1 MTDEESALH
10 SLDPAKIAGN
20 GTVSSDR
27 ILKVPSSLADPSEGA
42 AYLYDKIKDLDVCML
57 MVCSDR
63 YSYTGSFLSQ
73 SVEKLDR
80 MLAQNVG
87 ATAALCRLF
96 ANDMVQAKRGRI
108 LLVGAPAGA
117 TPGIAGACA
126 FAGSMAFVRSLA
138 DGLSKE
144 LADVGVGIS
153 CLESSTLGR
162 DGSLTDALASTCVG
176 FLIDGEQAAL
186 PAAPTLDAAVTASS
200 RDEAWSGPC
209 LP

>member
-1 MTDEESALH
+1 
-10 SLDPAKIAGN
+10 
-20 GTVSSDR
+20 
-27 ILKVPSSLADPSEGA
+27 
-42 AYLYDKIKDLDVCML
+42 ML

-63 YSYTGSFLSQ
+63 YSYTGPFLSQ
-73 SVEKLDR
+73 SIEKLDR

-87 ATAALCRLF
+87 GTAALCRLF
-96 ANDMVQAKRGRI
+96 ALDMVQAKRGRI

-138 DGLSKE
+138 DGLRKE

-176 FLIDGEQAAL
+176 FLLDSGLERVQAPAPL
-186 PAAPTLDAAVTASS
+186 PASPEGAVQTPEA
-200 RDEAWSGPC
+200 DEEARHLLFCAQTRRLVSNVGNG
-209 LP
+209 